1 MNEPNH
7 QHLDAT
13 DKAILRRVQSR
24 LPIAERPFAELGR
37 ELNLSEDQVLARL
50 AELKRKGVIRRIG
63 GNFNSSSLGFAST
76 LCAAKVPPDKLPAF
90 IAAVNAHP
98 GVTHNYR
105 REHEYNVW
113 FTFIAETMEEIDD
126 HLAQLTETTGVA
138 EICSMP
144 SLRMFKIKVDFPI

>member
-1 MNEPNH
+1 MSEQPH
-7 QHLDAT
+7 HHLDAT
-13 DKAILRRVQSR
+13 DKAILRLVQSR

-37 ELNLSEDQVLARL
+37 ELDLSEDEVLARL
-50 AELKRKGVIRRIG
+50 AALKRHGVIRRIG

-76 LCAAKVPPDKLPAF
+76 LCAAKVPPDQLPAF

-105 REHEYNVW
+105 REHEYNVS
-113 FTFIAETMEEIDD
+113 FTFIAETMDEIDA
-126 HLAQLTETTGVA
+126 HLARLAETTGVT

-144 SLRMFKIKVDFPI
+144 ALRLFKIKVDFPV